1 MNDNSLKRIKCLATE
16 IIQFSQTCGIE
27 FDEQTENL
35 AAELEQMVV
44 SECFNVMVLGMFSRG
59 KSTFLNS
66 LIGKHLLFEDPNEAT
81 GSITLIRNSNEQ
93 RIFVQR
99 AGGTEEYPIDDE
111 CYEKVKSI
119 VSVNSPESSN
129 TQVLID
135 CPMKGF
141 DEDITFMDTPGLN
154 GLGKEQLMVTRKA
167 MSCADAVIMVVS
179 YTSLE
184 MAELK
189 LILGENEAFGKIRPQ
204 NLIIVMNKIGIL
216 LNNVPPDQEEEK
228 INRSKN
234 EILRQL
240 KDNGADK
247 MFKDIQIYAVDSL
260 YYLAAVDE
268 ETYNSMAHN
277 DDTPSVEEMRRIS
290 RFDAL
295 RSGLMNFLES
305 SNRAEQTRQKM
316 LDVMNVLCESM
327 KEYIGGLVQSEEAG
341 RRKQF
346 DELTHKLENIY
357 RLERKVLAQISE
369 YIREQINALTENLHT
384 YKEQKC
390 TEINDRCEVY
400 IHDNIRS
407 MADIEG
413 SGYQNAVKFAEQ
425 LTSAFS
431 DELLHKMKSFYNAF
445 QFELSIHT
453 EQSFKKEFGYN
464 AVCDTR
470 LDVEEITVKKT
481 SIPQNDFSREEQTIE
496 QEMIQKRRELADSE
510 KKTAALIAR
519 YKSEKDR
526 LSRKEDE
533 IGSGYRSS
541 LSALGSRPAPQE
553 VLTDNYVKVRVF
565 LWFTKKENHPIKSLD
580 YSNVNKYD
588 ERRRIIVEN
597 YSQQMNDLNVEK
609 RLITEMS
616 CSIDSEK
623 RQSSVLR
630 SELAALEEQ
639 RLLSQRIRRD
649 RMERERAKILDRSKQ
664 EITLKIENAVN
675 KAMNSILNSAVVE
688 NDNIR
693 EKLVAKADAFVEASS
708 GEFRKRTEQKLIEI
722 QNKSCCD
729 YDEISEKM
737 EALIKKLNQEE
748 N

>member
-1 MNDNSLKRIKCLATE
+1 MNDNSLKQIKCLATE

-135 CPMKGF
+135 YPMKGF

-247 MFKDIQIYAVDSL
+247 LFKDIQIYAVDSL

-327 KEYIGGLVQSEEAG
+327 KEYICGLVQSEEAG

-431 DELLHKMKSFYNAF
+431 DELLHKMKSLAGLAS
-445 QFELSIHT
+445 QWSI
-453 EQSFKKEFGYN
+453 
-464 AVCDTR
+464 
-470 LDVEEITVKKT
+470 
-481 SIPQNDFSREEQTIE
+481 
-496 QEMIQKRRELADSE
+496 
-510 KKTAALIAR
+510 
-519 YKSEKDR
+519 
-526 LSRKEDE
+526 
-533 IGSGYRSS
+533 
-541 LSALGSRPAPQE
+541 
-553 VLTDNYVKVRVF
+553 
-565 LWFTKKENHPIKSLD
+565 
-580 YSNVNKYD
+580 
-588 ERRRIIVEN
+588 
-597 YSQQMNDLNVEK
+597 
-609 RLITEMS
+609 
-616 CSIDSEK
+616 
-623 RQSSVLR
+623 
-630 SELAALEEQ
+630 
-639 RLLSQRIRRD
+639 
-649 RMERERAKILDRSKQ
+649 
-664 EITLKIENAVN
+664 
-675 KAMNSILNSAVVE
+675 
-688 NDNIR
+688 
-693 EKLVAKADAFVEASS
+693 
-708 GEFRKRTEQKLIEI
+708 
-722 QNKSCCD
+722 
-729 YDEISEKM
+729 
-737 EALIKKLNQEE
+737 
-748 N
+748 